1 MAIICPKCGR
11 EFLGQRDTCP
21 VCGCATVDDSGI
33 DNSEAARK
41 QRLQKLQEQKLA
53 RAMEQ
58 ARQPQVREEQLQTE
72 PVQPRRTTQNGVSGL
87 GIAALILSL
96 FGCLTFVGTILA
108 IVDLCIKDGK
118 KKVCSIIAL
127 IITCLWCLFTV
138 LIILIG
144 SDSNKPKAVTN
155 RVENQV
161 SKQQNQEPDI
171 QAEAPVK
178 DTFGLMET
186 AEMNN
191 VQVTMTN
198 YVENYGSE
206 WNQPTDGNVFVLVEF
221 EIANNS
227 NSELAVSSL
236 ISFDGY
242 VDGYSAS
249 TSFGAL
255 MENEQS
261 QLDGTIAPGMKMR
274 GWIGYEVSAGW
285 RELEIHFTDNVWS
298 NNKFKFLL
306 QK

>member
-11 EFLGQRDTCP
+11 EFLGQRDMCP

-41 QRLQKLQEQKLA
+41 QRLQKLQEQKLRQTMA
-53 RAMEQ
+53 QPEQ
-58 ARQPQVREEQLQTE
+58 MKIPEVQLQSASAQYN
-72 PVQPRRTTQNGVSGL
+72 QPAATGVSGL
-87 GIAALILSL
+87 GIVALFFSL
-96 FGCLTFVGTILA
+96 LGCLSFVGTILA

-127 IITCLWCLFTV
+127 VITCLWCLIIAIAVSSSNSKPRTV
-138 LIILIG
+138 TG
-144 SDSNKPKAVTN
+144 KT
-155 RVENQV
+155 ENQLTR
-161 SKQQNQEPDI
+161 QQAQNSNI
-171 QAEAPVK
+171 QTNEPVK

-186 AEMNN
+186 AEMNS

-198 YVENYGSE
+198 YNENYGSE
-206 WNQPTDGNVFVLVEF
+206 WNQPTDGNVFLLVEF

-227 NSELAVSSL
+227 SSELAVSS
-236 ISFDGY
+236 IMSFDGY

-249 TSFGAL
+249 TSFNAL

-261 QLDGTIAPGMKMR
+261 QLDGTVAPGMKMR
-274 GWIGYEVSAGW
+274 GWIGYEVSSGW
-285 RELEIHFTDNVWS
+285 QELEIHFTDNVWS

-306 QK
+306 QKQ